1 MSLTIDFDFRTTGEE
16 LPEAFLDEFEL
27 QLMFD
32 STRRSLGESLERG
45 FRDVVCGEH
54 QAAPKF
60 KVSGTYDHDTE
71 EMDLQYHVDT
81 CCHFFLLRVMKLLNQ
96 RA

>member
-1 MSLTIDFDFRTTGEE
+1 MSLKIEFDFRSEGEA
-16 LPEAFLDEFEL
+16 LPDAFLDDYEL

-32 STRRSLGESLERG
+32 TTRRSLGDGLERN

-54 QAAPKF
+54 NEAPTF
-60 KVSGTYDHDTE
+60 KVTGIYDRNKE
-71 EMDLQYHVDT
+71 EMDVQYHVDT
-81 CCHFFLLRVMKLLNQ
+81 CCHYFLLRVMQRLNQ